1 MLCTKCG
8 QEYEGSQCPRCDGPV
23 ILVNNSDYLARRK
36 AYEEKQA
43 LKDRSASSDKKE
55 ESPSDYGQEL
65 AKRVQAIKTKSQ
77 SKIKQSQDK
86 IKQSQNKIKQ
96 NQNKL
101 KQGKAEI
108 KQSHDKIKHT
118 QDDGV
123 AGGSRDDNQEKP
135 QVRIVR
141 AGINKRVKMIA
152 AALIAVVLIGAA
164 AFGIYKL
171 ATKKNYALYVSYNGK
186 IYDIAGL
193 DSNYVCDEKDAI
205 FAADSKTFYTPDWP
219 EQIDSD
225 KNILSVA
232 SDNGKYFVTV
242 TYDESRSSKKYS
254 MYIWNKEECVL
265 VTEDDLQKE
274 IMYISDE
281 GQVIYTNINIINDE
295 GSTDGTSLA
304 MSSVKEAKKHLE
316 AQTTL
321 IEGNLNKAYVYESKH
336 IIVCLTNDGSLY
348 TYDYESKEKPVTVAD
363 AVMQVWPVSG
373 DTVGVYTGNAD
384 SLNTRKDVDTFLYS
398 KSDGVYYYSCKDAAA
413 HMIDKKTD
421 ADADYIID
429 KNNSLIYRL
438 SGSTL
443 TSAPY
448 KDGKAGDYT
457 DIDSMTKEKNYIYN
471 SADSEIVYVNAD
483 NKLRVVDNNKV
494 TDIASD
500 VSAGSLSKVYNKSR
514 AITYIADN
522 NQYYMDSLKGKAVLI
537 FEADTNTGTQG
548 THFYKNRI
556 YSYDSDNILYSN
568 TLKGNGSS
576 QIGYV
581 ERLWLGT
588 ELK

>member
-55 ESPSDYGQEL
+55 KSPGDYGQEL
-65 AKRVQAIKTKSQ
+65 VKRVQKRT
-77 SKIKQSQDK
+77 
-86 IKQSQNKIKQ
+86 SQNKRK
-96 NQNKL
+96 NDTGRQNKNNNM
-101 KQGKAEI
+101 KAGEDT
-108 KQSHDKIKHT
+108 KEHSK
-118 QDDGV
+118 
-123 AGGSRDDNQEKP
+123 
-135 QVRIVR
+135 VRIARRKV
-141 AGINKRVKMIA
+141 NKRMKMIA
-152 AALIAVVLIGAA
+152 ALIVVLIITGAA

-193 DSNYVCDEKDAI
+193 DSNYVCDEKNAI
-205 FAADSKTFYTPDWP
+205 FASDSKTFYTPEWP

-232 SDNGKYFVTV
+232 SDNGRYFVTV
-242 TYDESRSSKKYS
+242 TYDENKTSRKYS
-254 MYIWNKEECVL
+254 MYIWNKDECVL

-274 IMYISDE
+274 IVYISDD
-281 GQVIYTNINIINDE
+281 GKVIYTNNNVINDE
-295 GSTDGTSLA
+295 GSTNGTSLA
-304 MSSVKEAKKHLE
+304 MSSIMEVKKHSE

-321 IEGNLNKAYVYESKH
+321 IEGNLNKAYVYEAKH
-336 IIVCLTNDGSLY
+336 IIVCFTNAESLY
-348 TYDYESKEKPVTVAD
+348 TYDYERKEKPVTVAD
-363 AVMQVWPVSG
+363 TVMQIWPASEN
-373 DTVGVYTGNAD
+373 TSGVYTGNAD
-384 SLNTRKDVDTFLYS
+384 SLNTRKDVDAFLYS
-398 KSDGVYYYSCKDAAA
+398 KSDGVYYYSCKDAAV
-413 HMIDKKTD
+413 HKIDKKTD
-421 ADADYIID
+421 TDADYIID

-438 SGSTL
+438 SGATL
-443 TSAPY
+443 TSALY
-448 KDGKAGDYT
+448 KDGKTGDYI

-471 SADSEIVYVNAD
+471 SASGEIVYVNAD
-483 NKLRVVDNNKV
+483 NRLRVIDNNKI

-500 VSAGSLSKVYNKSR
+500 VNAGSLSKVYNKSK

-522 NQYYMDSLKGKAVLI
+522 NQYYMNSIKEKAVLI
-537 FEADTNTGTQG
+537 FKADSNTSTQG

-568 TLKGNGSS
+568 TLKGNNSS

-581 ERLWLGT
+581 DRLWLGT

>member
-86 IKQSQNKIKQ
+86 IKQSQNK
-96 NQNKL
+96 L

-108 KQSHDKIKHT
+108 KQSHDETK
-118 QDDGV
+118 QAQGDGA

-232 SDNGKYFVTV
+232 SDSGKYFVTV

-254 MYIWNKEECVL
+254 MYIWNKDECVL

-348 TYDYESKEKPVTVAD
+348 TYDYVSKEKPVTVAD

-373 DTVGVYTGNAD
+373 DTAGVYTGNAD

-413 HMIDKKTD
+413 HIIDKKTD

-457 DIDSMTKEKNYIYN
+457 DVDSMTKEKNYIYN
-471 SADSEIVYVNAD
+471 SADSEIVYVNTD

-537 FEADTNTGTQG
+537 FAADTNTGTQG